1 MSKGKAGGMRLGC
14 DIGGTFTDFVWID
27 DSTGEIKL
35 EKVPT
40 TPAAPEKGVLNGID
54 VYREASPGFAR
65 DLDVLVHGTTLVIN
79 ALIER
84 KGSPTALITTAGF
97 RDILEMRNEIRY
109 DIYDLQLEFPQP
121 LVPRYLRFEI
131 DERISASGKVLEPID
146 VAPLAQMLPTLRENG
161 ISTVAVVLL
170 HSYANPAHERQIERW
185 FARNAPE
192 IAISLSSEIL
202 PRIREYGRTSTTV
215 ATAYVKPKVRDYLDR
230 LQTALGDLSFSGDFF
245 MMQSSAGVIKAEL
258 AKEHPA
264 RVIESGPAAGVAAA
278 AWWAKYCGFSDI
290 LAFDM
295 GGTTAKL
302 CAVMGGVAPT
312 TDEYEVARIHHSKK
326 GSGLQVNVPVLDLLE
341 IGTGG
346 GSIAHVDRLKLL
358 KVGPRSSGAV
368 PGPACYGRGGT
379 NFTVTDADLLL
390 GYLGADCFLGGSMRL
405 NAEAAREAASQLDLG
420 MTPIQLACGVHDI
433 ANEDMVVA
441 ARLHLA
447 ERGLA
452 GESLALVAFGG
463 AGPVHA
469 WGIARNLGLSTVIVP
484 PAAGVMSALG
494 MLIANIAID
503 RERAHGRLLADSSL
517 DAVGKALIELEDEAT
532 ALLPKIEGGELS
544 FSRTGTFRYAGQG
557 FSISVQ
563 LPLR

>member
-1 MSKGKAGGMRLGC
+1 M
-14 DIGGTFTDFVWID
+14 
-27 DSTGEIKL
+27 
-35 EKVPT
+35 
-40 TPAAPEKGVLNGID
+40 
-54 VYREASPGFAR
+54 
-65 DLDVLVHGTTLVIN
+65 
-79 ALIER
+79 
-84 KGSPTALITTAGF
+84 
-97 RDILEMRNEIRY
+97 
-109 DIYDLQLEFPQP
+109 
-121 LVPRYLRFEI
+121 
-131 DERISASGKVLEPID
+131 
-146 VAPLAQMLPTLRENG
+146 
-161 ISTVAVVLL
+161 
-170 HSYANPAHERQIERW
+170 
-185 FARNAPE
+185 
-192 IAISLSSEIL
+192 
-202 PRIREYGRTSTTV
+202 
-215 ATAYVKPKVRDYLDR
+215 
-230 LQTALGDLSFSGDFF
+230 
-245 MMQSSAGVIKAEL
+245 
-258 AKEHPA
+258 
-264 RVIESGPAAGVAAA
+264 AAA

-405 NAEAAREAASQLDLG
+405 DAEAAREAASQLDLG

-469 WGIARNLGLSTVIVP
+469 WGIARSGSFHCHR
-484 PAAGVMSALG
+484 AAGCRGDVGPGHA
-494 MLIANIAID
+494 D
-503 RERAHGRLLADSSL
+503 RQYRDRSRAGTWPTARGSSL
-517 DAVGKALIELEDEAT
+517 DAVGKALVELEEEAT

-563 LPLR
+563 LPLRDEWHDVTAEALIERFGEAYEKMYARRHDDVATELVDLRVVAELKPRNQFSPSFLEKRTNGAVADDQGGEREVYFSGNGFLMVPIYNRYLLKADDVIEGPAIVEERETTTIVGPGSSLKVDRYGSLVITL